1 MGQMHL
7 CQAYLQW
14 LSMRWMRCNIYW
26 LGAMV
31 VDSHPQFLQKCSLKT
46 WHIHSQDNIMSRD
59 ADPLLLDYNPLIQWC
74 DNIAYTIH

>member
-7 CQAYLQW
+7 CQVRSAYLQW
-14 LSMRWMRCNIYW
+14 LSMRWMRCDIDW

-31 VDSHPQFLQKCSLKT
+31 VDSHPQFLQRCFLET

-59 ADPLLLDYNPLIQWC
+59 LPLVYNPLIQRC
-74 DNIAYTIH
+74 DK